1 MSIANVGDIDL
12 FLMGVLLPALVVDTR
27 MDESFKTPFE
37 MAEVCNTQPAI
48 SLQDR
53 VVDQQP
59 SVSQH
64 ATVCISACS
73 RLYLSLQS

>member
-53 VVDQQP
+53 M
-59 SVSQH
+59 
-64 ATVCISACS
+64 
-73 RLYLSLQS
+73 